1 MKRLK
6 KGFNS
11 EDPTLPKKKLRQLRG
26 GQILEWIMV
35 VNEIG
40 AFMGGTLG
48 FVSFFASLNQWQLYE
63 FIKGTT
69 ILRAQE
75 LALMPS
81 TAGIPVG
88 KLKDITC
95 NDGFRILAKV
105 LEDEEIPFEEKKK
118 LVNQFF
124 KRITFK
130 KRGSRVVFIF
140 CMINLLVLLYYKKFS
155 SFYLFLGQ
163 LKKMFR
169 SG

>member
-1 MKRLK
+1 
-6 KGFNS
+6 
-11 EDPTLPKKKLRQLRG
+11 
-26 GQILEWIMV
+26 
-35 VNEIG
+35 
-40 AFMGGTLG
+40 
-48 FVSFFASLNQWQLYE
+48 
-63 FIKGTT
+63 
-69 ILRAQE
+69 
-75 LALMPS
+75 MPS

-124 KRITFK
+124 KRIAFK

-169 SG
+169 SGWISRVFYYAILRHLKKIGIPVDDEINEVLSFDMVWHYVS